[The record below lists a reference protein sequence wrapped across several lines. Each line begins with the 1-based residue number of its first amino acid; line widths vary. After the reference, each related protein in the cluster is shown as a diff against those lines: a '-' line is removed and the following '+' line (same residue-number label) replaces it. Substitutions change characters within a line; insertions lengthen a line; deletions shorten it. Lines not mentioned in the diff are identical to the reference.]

1 MQKEDPDYIIKVEKA
16 IAEKYGEETIQN
28 PRASW
33 SAEKEQSYLDQIKKL
48 ASKQERIDDKSE
60 KIMVN
65 GFLIEKKLINNK
77 KSERRCPI
85 CEEYS
90 FVGQD
95 DLYMA
100 KYECCHKCFA
110 QHVEDREERWKTG
123 WRPKGVKK

>member
-28 PRASW
+28 PRAGW
-33 SAEKEQSYLDQIKKL
+33 SDEKEKSYLDQIKKL

-65 GFLIEKKLINNK
+65 GFLMEKKLINNK

-85 CEEYS
+85 
-90 FVGQD
+90 
-95 DLYMA
+95 
-100 KYECCHKCFA
+100 
-110 QHVEDREERWKTG
+110 
-123 WRPKGVKK
+123 